1 MTSASPQRHETKT
14 PSRFQDSSLVR
25 GWIGWSS
32 LLFAFVQSVCTLLAA
47 MAGLRLAVG
56 IGSLALSAEF
66 GALLGQTHAD
76 WIRVPMMSL
85 ALMGS
90 LLNLIAILRLRQ
102 LRKRPASH
110 WRQKPVSMSRARMES
125 LQLVLSL
132 ATMVLIVFEEFFH
145 LKHLHTL

>member
-1 MTSASPQRHETKT
+1 
-14 PSRFQDSSLVR
+14 
-25 GWIGWSS
+25 
-32 LLFAFVQSVCTLLAA
+32 
-47 MAGLRLAVG
+47 MAGLRLVVG

-76 WIRVPMMSL
+76 WIRFPMMSL

-102 LRKRPASH
+102 LRKRPASY
-110 WRQKPVSMSRARMES
+110 WRQKPVSMSRARMEN

-132 ATMVLIVFEEFFH
+132 ATMVLIVLEEFFH